1 MLAAPLSSDEGVRP
15 MLTTTAVSTRPARRF
30 LIRLDMALDSVASA
44 SAPEVLIDLRNTA
57 EALRIYASRS
67 KLGLV
72 AQNKAAVVRLWAERR
87 IGEFLIE
94 TERHAG
100 GRPLK
105 KPVPD
110 GNGFSP
116 ARLRELGIDR
126 KLSSRAQRLAAM
138 PVAEFK
144 TWLDQ
149 AQERQIEI
157 CTRDLLNLIDR
168 REAARRNRQRI
179 VGGQVA
185 DLVAF
190 ARAGNRVGT
199 VYLDPAWPSD
209 GTVLPYE
216 SIDLNELRNLPIPAL
231 AAERCHIH
239 MWATGINCQFL
250 AKEII
255 EFWGFRIVG
264 DFVWVKPA
272 LGGRNYWRQSH
283 ESLLTAVRAN
293 MDDRFDDHGLR
304 SWIEAP
310 RGRHSE
316 KPEVVRALIERA
328 SPGPRLELFARRLT
342 RGWFAWGHEVAE
354 PLTVQHVS

>member
-1 MLAAPLSSDEGVRP
+1 MRA
-15 MLTTTAVSTRPARRF
+15 TTAVSLRPAHGF
-30 LIRLDMALDSVASA
+30 LTRLDTALNALASA

-57 EALRIYASRS
+57 EALRVYASRS
-67 KLGLV
+67 KLGLI
-72 AQNKAAVVRLWAERR
+72 AQNKAATVRLWAERR
-87 IGEFLIE
+87 IGEFLVE

-110 GNGFSP
+110 ANGFSP

-126 KLSSRAQRLAAM
+126 KLSSRAQRLAAV

-144 TWLDQ
+144 AWLDQ

-157 CTRDLLNLIDR
+157 CTRDLLNFIDR
-168 REAARRNRQRI
+168 REAALRNRQRI

-199 VYLDPAWPSD
+199 IYLDPPWPFD

-216 SIDLNELRNLPIPAL
+216 SIDLNELCKLPIPAL
-231 AAERCHIH
+231 AANRCHIH
-239 MWATGINCQFL
+239 MWATGIKCQFV
-250 AKEII
+250 AKEIL
-255 EFWGFRIVG
+255 ESWGFRIVG

-293 MDDRFDDHGLR
+293 TDDRFDDHGLR

-342 RGWFAWGHEVAE
+342 PGWFAWGHEVAK
-354 PLTVQHVS
+354 PLAVQHVS

>member
-1 MLAAPLSSDEGVRP
+1 
-15 MLTTTAVSTRPARRF
+15 MLTTTAVSTRPAGRF
-30 LIRLDMALDSVASA
+30 LTSLDTALNAVASA

-67 KLGLV
+67 KLGLI
-72 AQNKAAVVRLWAERR
+72 AQNKAAAVRLWAERR
-87 IGEFLIE
+87 IGEFLVE

-105 KPVPD
+105 KPVPG

-116 ARLRELGIDR
+116 ARLRDLGIDR

-138 PVAEFK
+138 PVAEFRA
-144 TWLDQ
+144 WLDQ

-157 CTRDLLNLIDR
+157 CTRDLLNFFDR

-199 VYLDPAWPSD
+199 VYLDPPWPFD

-250 AKEII
+250 AKAII
-255 EFWGFRIVG
+255 ECWGFRIVG

-328 SPGPRLELFARRLT
+328 SPGPRLEPFARRLT
-342 RGWFAWGHEVAE
+342 PGWFAWGHEVAE